1 MPNIFLSVSDNSAFS
16 GLLFPPCSR
25 RVICSLFLIFDLF
38 GQIIE
43 VDPTVHLLLQIGF
56 QLLLFLGEFLE
67 SDVII
72 RRLRHL
78 FIQPGDFFFQG
89 GDIAVDCFVFSLF
102 VESEFQLFFAAR
114 AG

>member
-1 MPNIFLSVSDNSAFS
+1 MPEYAQHFLSVSDNSAFS

-56 QLLLFLGEFLE
+56 QLLLFWE
-67 SDVII
+67 SSW
-72 RRLRHL
+72 
-78 FIQPGDFFFQG
+78 
-89 GDIAVDCFVFSLF
+89 SLT
-102 VESEFQLFFAAR
+102 
-114 AG
+114 